1 MVGSDVHFCSASL
14 CGDRRRRA
22 VARLRRDGGSV
33 LGKVLR
39 IQVDARLGARRAVE
53 GDLLDG
59 EREGIC
65 RGVGGVLGVG
75 GDPAHVDAE
84 VDGVRHV
91 VLAEGEPGGER
102 LRRLPYLEIIP
113 AADTLPIIRGGI
125 FCDDVHISGNGGLRV
140 DEDLV
145 VARDGVLEHLV
156 ERHAAVARRPE
167 GGDVEDV
174 RALPELGG
182 AVDALVDAGRPAAL
196 VALRGSDVG
205 EVEGVKLLGLR
216 GCPRDGEGA
225 VCVALR
231 AVRVDDGIDEF
242 IAARHGRRRD
252 AVSEGEVGNGL
263 HRDAR
268 RKVAVLRVGGG
279 DALKGVEFL
288 ACDGGRRVC
297 DARDD
302 GRDVVLVVSA
312 RGGAARERSQR
323 ERRSKKQ
330 CKCLF
335 HECLLSFRRHTCRR
349 PPDIP
354 SGLHSGRRACSKA
367 RS

>member
-1 MVGSDVHFCSASL
+1 MVGGDVHLRGAAL

-39 IQVDARLGARRAVE
+39 IQVGARLGARRAVE

-167 GGDVEDV
+167 GGDVEDI

-182 AVDALVDAGRPAAL
+182 SVDALVDAGRPAAL
-196 VALRGSDVG
+196 VVLRGSDVG

-231 AVRVDDGIDEF
+231 AVRVDNRIDEF

-263 HRDAR
+263 HRDAFR
-268 RKVAVLRVGGG
+268 EIAVLRVGGG
-279 DALKGVEFL
+279 DALKGIERFS
-288 ACDGGRRVC
+288 CDGGRRVC
-297 DARDD
+297 NARDD
-302 GRDVVLVVSA
+302 GCNVVLIGPC
-312 RGGAARERSQR
+312 RGAARERSQR

-354 SGLHSGRRACSKA
+354 SGLRSGRRACSKA